1 MNFKTKRARQGCSPS
16 LAPTPNQSVIKKELA
31 IMVSTNSQLSK
42 VVRSKDKSRNSS
54 PWITHRNNSVFGY
67 EMGIAEDPSCHWFSK
82 PHPLFHWL
90 NENNLNSALFDVLA
104 KLSPLHPVVSYNGH
118 TSLWLSPPPSG
129 SGNAV
134 GIIIGRDK
142 SNQVRIIG
150 TNFMNCPAGSINTP
164 NACVFEAFDALAGN
178 TLAIYRLIENEISS
192 RMTSEEVG
200 ISKVIEHEAYKYRTM
215 PIYILAIDGD
225 KSYFGIDTAVV
236 SGDHPSDMSYE
247 FAGEIL

>member
-1 MNFKTKRARQGCSPS
+1 MRSKSKRARQGCNPN
-16 LAPTPNQSVIKKELA
+16 LALTPHQANTNKEFNAMLPKN
-31 IMVSTNSQLSK
+31 IRLSK
-42 VVRSKDKSRNSS
+42 AS

-67 EMGIAEDPSCHWFSK
+67 EMGIAEDLSCHWLSK
-82 PHPLFHWL
+82 PHPLFQWL
-90 NENNLNSALFDVLA
+90 NENNLNNTLFDVLA

-129 SGNAV
+129 AGNV
-134 GIIIGRDK
+134 IGIIIGRDK
-142 SNQVRIIG
+142 SNQLRIIG
-150 TNFMNCPAGSINTP
+150 TNFMNSPGGSINTP
-164 NACVFEAFDALAGN
+164 NACVFEAFDALDGN
-178 TLAIYRLIENEISS
+178 TLSIYRLIENEISS
-192 RMTSEEVG
+192 RMTSEDLE

-236 SGDHPSDMSYE
+236 TGDYPSDLSYE

>member
-1 MNFKTKRARQGCSPS
+1 MRPKLNRARQGCNPN
-16 LAPTPNQSVIKKELA
+16 LALTPHQANTNKELTA
-31 IMVSTNSQLSK
+31 MLPKNKYLSK
-42 VVRSKDKSRNSS
+42 AS
-54 PWITHRNNSVFGY
+54 PWITDRNNSVFGY
-67 EMGIAEDPSCHWFSK
+67 EMSIAEDPSCHWFSK

-90 NENNLNSALFDVLA
+90 NENNLNSSLFDALA

-142 SNQVRIIG
+142 SNKLRIIG
-150 TNFMNCPAGSINTP
+150 TNIMNCPAGSVNTP
-164 NACVFEAFDALAGN
+164 NACVFEAFDSLEGNALS
-178 TLAIYRLIENEISS
+178 IYRLIENEISS
-192 RMTSEEVG
+192 RMTPEEVA

-236 SGDHPSDMSYE
+236 SGDYPSDMSYE